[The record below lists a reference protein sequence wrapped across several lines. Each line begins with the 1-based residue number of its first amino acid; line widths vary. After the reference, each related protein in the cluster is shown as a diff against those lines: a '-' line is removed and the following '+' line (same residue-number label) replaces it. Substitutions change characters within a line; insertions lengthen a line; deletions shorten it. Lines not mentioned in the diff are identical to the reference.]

1 MNKLSMLG
9 IIGGAT
15 LLAALPFSLQWSQV
29 SVPLLTVSY
38 AKAQTAGMERRH
50 SNGTPSSTAHG
61 SHGAAG
67 DTGRCGAT
75 VSPARGR
82 GGRQSRR

>member
-50 SNGTPSSTAHG
+50 
-61 SHGAAG
+61 
-67 DTGRCGAT
+67 
-75 VSPARGR
+75 
-82 GGRQSRR
+82 